1 VGSIELSPT
10 NELVPPLGR
19 HPGSAPEAASLVRAH
34 VLGCQIDRVDLDQA
48 IAYCERSIDS
58 RRFVQHMAIN
68 AAKLVAMRKDQ
79 YLREVADRCE
89 LVTADGQAVV
99 WASKLLRDPLPSR
112 VAGIDLMYALLS
124 RAATKGYRV
133 YVLGARS
140 AVLER
145 AVERIHTGF
154 PGINIVGYRDGYYQ
168 DAEESEV
175 AAAVAAA
182 HPDVLLVAMTSPRKE
197 YFLARHGMSMG
208 VPFVMGVGGAID
220 VVAGVTKRAPLAIQR
235 LGLEWLFRLAQEPR
249 RLFRRYLSTNVRFIL
264 LVVWEL
270 AATRLRPRLS

>member
-1 VGSIELSPT
+1 
-10 NELVPPLGR
+10 
-19 HPGSAPEAASLVRAH
+19 
-34 VLGCQIDRVDLDQA
+34 
-48 IAYCERSIDS
+48 
-58 RRFVQHMAIN
+58 MAIN
-68 AAKLVAMRKDQ
+68 AAKLIAMRKDE

-112 VAGIDLMYALLS
+112 VAGIDLMYALLA

-133 YVLGARS
+133 YVLGARR

-182 HPDVLLVAMTSPRKE
+182 HPDVLLVAMSSPRKE
-197 YFLARHGMSMG
+197 YFLARHSMTMG

-249 RLFRRYLSTNVRFIL
+249 RLFMRYLSTNVRFIL
-264 LVVWEL
+264 LVAWQLTV
-270 AATRLRPRLS
+270 TRLSPGLPRVSGERLRARP